1 MSEISL
7 TNNEITILE
16 IIGQQPDI
24 HRLNI
29 LAQFKEMHSITGQ
42 KFSNE
47 EFKDSLARLE
57 DLGLV
62 KRGVGD
68 PDVYIVTPKG
78 REWLNS

>member
-1 MSEISL
+1 MSELNL

-24 HRLNI
+24 HRLSV

-42 KFSNE
+42 KFSKE
-47 EFKDSLARLE
+47 EFNASLTKLK

-62 KRGVGD
+62 KQSVGD
-68 PDVYIVTPKG
+68 PDVYIMTLKG
-78 REWLNS
+78 RDLLNL